1 MLKGIIELF
10 VWNCDIQIIWN
21 KSNICFFLMPHIY
34 VCACAWIHAFVC
46 VFAVCVCVCSM
57 CVCVCIHAC
66 VCMFISMCVYVR
78 SVNEYM
84 YSADRGSMIDGSCGL
99 AIPRL
104 YNALLIFA
112 VSYIEHISVCVLYN
126 ELFYIQLAIF
136 IP

>member
-1 MLKGIIELF
+1 MCVRECMHF
-10 VWNCDIQIIWN
+10 CV
-21 KSNICFFLMPHIY
+21 S
-34 VCACAWIHAFVC
+34 
-46 VFAVCVCVCSM
+46 VFASMCLCVCV
-57 CVCVCIHAC
+57 HAC

-84 YSADRGSMIDGSCGL
+84 YLADCESTDRGSMIDRSCGL
-99 AIPRL
+99 VIPRL

-112 VSYIEHISVCVLYN
+112 VSNIEHISVCVLYT